1 MQRGD
6 MERAIELRQAVAELE
21 RSMQAF
27 LDEKIAQGV
36 PLDHA
41 VRVLEETILQVHALQ
56 LHALEVHKRRAALK
70 SV

>member
-1 MQRGD
+1 MH
-6 MERAIELRQAVAELE
+6 
-21 RSMQAF
+21 AF

-36 PLDHA
+36 PFDHA

-56 LHALEVHKRRAALK
+56 LHALEVHKRRASLK